1 MFTTSE
7 ILIERL
13 RLAGDDEAWRRFVD
27 LYLPL
32 IYRWNCQAGL
42 QPADASDVAQE
53 IFLWVSQ
60 NLNEFERRHVGAFRS
75 WLKTVAHH
83 KIQSHRKQKVL
94 ISLDSA
100 DTNQIFEEDP
110 LLKQWGDDHDQALLN
125 RALELIRPEF
135 TPKTFDVF
143 MAVFINQEN
152 PTDIA
157 NRFGLNKQNVYVSR
171 SRVLARLRVV
181 LKGFIDHEI
190 F

>member
-32 IYRWNCQAGL
+32 IYRWNCEAGL
-42 QPADASDVAQE
+42 QPADAADVAQE

-60 NLNEFERRHVGAFRS
+60 NLNEFERQHVGAFRS
-75 WLKTVAHH
+75 WLKTIAFY
-83 KIQSHRKQKVL
+83 KIQSHRKHKVMR
-94 ISLDSA
+94 SLETA
-100 DTNQIFEEDP
+100 DENQIFEEDP
-110 LLKQWGDDHDQALLN
+110 LLKKWGDDHDQALLD

-143 MAVFINQEN
+143 IAVFINQEN
-152 PTDIA
+152 PTDVA
-157 NRFGLNKQNVYVSR
+157 NRFGLNRQNVYVSR
-171 SRVLARLRVV
+171 SRVLSRLRVV
-181 LKGFIDHEI
+181 LKGYMEQEI